1 MLCSDDYCCDNVCIT
16 DVRVVL
22 WTWGTPYKVRLGWT
36 LWLNTIRQWCS
47 PALETSCS
55 LYMYVSCSE
64 PSGKWHN
71 KPPSLSVCLSL
82 SFSLSLFSSSLFLNL
97 SFTLSYSLSHSL
109 THYPWSFPLSH
120 SHTSFT
126 RSLSHTHTHTHLHRN
141 HGRPILLTL
150 LHLLPVVTNLLTQ
163 NLLMRPY
170 PLQPQ
175 PRHHLKVLPQQLPKL
190 RMLMVLLGNEVCSIE
205 RLTSIIRCLW
215 AIV

>member
-71 KPPSLSVCLSL
+71 KPPSLSV
-82 SFSLSLFSSSLFLNL
+82 SLSLFLPFTFLFLSLSQSLFH
-97 SFTLSYSLSHSL
+97 TLLLTLSL
-109 THYPWSFPLSH
+109 THSLPLKLPSLTLTH
-120 SHTSFT
+120 ILH
-126 RSLSHTHTHTHLHRN
+126 SLSHTHTHTHTHTYTE
-141 HGRPILLTL
+141 I
-150 LHLLPVVTNLLTQ
+150 
-163 NLLMRPY
+163 MD
-170 PLQPQ
+170 
-175 PRHHLKVLPQQLPKL
+175 VLF
-190 RMLMVLLGNEVCSIE
+190 CSPSF
-205 RLTSIIRCLW
+205 TSSRWWQTC
-215 AIV
+215 

>member
-47 PALETSCS
+47 PALEISCS
-55 LYMYVSCSE
+55 LNMYVSCSE

-71 KPPSLSVCLSL
+71 KPPSLSVSLSL
-82 SFSLSLFSSSLFLNL
+82 SPFHFSLPL
-97 SFTLSYSLSHSL
+97 SFSISLSHSL
-109 THYPWSFPLSH
+109 THSLTHSLITLEASLSH
-120 SHTSFT
+120 T
-126 RSLSHTHTHTHLHRN
+126 HTHTHTHLHRN
-141 HGRPILLTL
+141 HGHPILLTL

-170 PLQPQ
+170 PL
-175 PRHHLKVLPQQLPKL
+175 
-190 RMLMVLLGNEVCSIE
+190 
-205 RLTSIIRCLW
+205 
-215 AIV
+215 